1 MQTNEAPEQAGV
13 RAAEEWLAL
22 VDAGDFEE
30 SWEHTAS
37 LFKSGISEKDFF
49 KSGISKQQW
58 QSSLRT
64 VQDSLGKAVLRRL
77 KSKRYTTEL
86 PWEPAA
92 EYVVVEYDT
101 TFDRQMERT
110 ETVILIKESDG
121 EWRVSGYKFKVG
133 TSNQAMHST
142 VSSNRRA

>member
-1 MQTNEAPEQAGV
+1 MQMNEVAEQKGV
-13 RAAEEWLAL
+13 NAAEKWLAL
-22 VDAGDFEE
+22 VDAGDLGE
-30 SWEHTAS
+30 SWERTAQ

-92 EYVVVEYDT
+92 EYVVIEYQT
-101 TFDRQMERT
+101 TFDQQMNRT
-110 ETVILIKESDG
+110 EIVILMKESDG
-121 EWRVSGYKFKVG
+121 EWRVSGYKFKTG
-133 TSNQAMHST
+133 TSNKLLHRTA
-142 VSSNRRA
+142 R